1 MARAAPAPA
10 PAVEAA
16 RRWLSASGICL
27 CPPTDPAELL
37 ASLQGV
43 DRRELDA
50 LTALEARADAHRVK
64 AQKARDLIA
73 ALIAEG
79 VCR

>member
-1 MARAAPAPA
+1 MARAAPAI
-10 PAVEAA
+10 EKA

-43 DRRELDA
+43 DRRELAA
-50 LTALEARADAHRVK
+50 LSEVEARADAHRIK
-64 AQKARDLIA
+64 AQQARDLIA